1 MTTQLEPA
9 ISVPSPPRAASR
21 RPRRPRRAVFL
32 LDYLWVLPALIL
44 VVGIIHAGIVANVF
58 YSLFDWSGVGAPTTF
73 IGGANYAKLVK
84 DPIFWQSLGNT
95 LVFAVATVF
104 IQMALGLG
112 LAILVRTRVRLT
124 GLLRTLVFVPVV
136 LAPAV
141 VATSFR
147 YLLAPD
153 GGFNQL
159 LQALG
164 LTGFNQPWLADPKT
178 AFAVIILINVWQ
190 YTGYSFL
197 IYDAAIGQI
206 DAGIFE
212 AARIDGASTWKMTR
226 HVVAPLLSGSHLVLI
241 VLGFIS
247 ALKMFDLVYL
257 TTGGGPGTTTQVLT
271 GYIYRQ
277 VIAQFHAGYG
287 AALSVVL
294 VAIALVF
301 SILQVRLSTRESR

>member
-1 MTTQLEPA
+1 MATQVHEKVVVSAPQPEP
-9 ISVPSPPRAASR
+9 SSR
-21 RPRRPRRAVFL
+21 SRPAL
-32 LDYLWVLPALIL
+32 SDYLWVLPALIL
-44 VVGIIHAGIVANVF
+44 VVGVIHAGILANAF
-58 YSLFDWSGVGAPTTF
+58 YSLFDWSGVGTPTDF
-73 IGGANYAKLVK
+73 IGDANYSMLFQ
-84 DPIFWQSLGNT
+84 DPIFWQALRNT
-95 LVFAVATVF
+95 LVFAVATVA
-104 IQMALGLG
+104 IQLVLGLG
-112 LAILVRTRVRLT
+112 LAILVRTRVVLR

-147 YLLAPD
+147 ILLTPD

-159 LQALG
+159 LQGLG
-164 LTGFNQPWLADPKT
+164 LGGFDQAWLADPKT
-178 AFAVIILINVWQ
+178 AFGAIILINVWQ

-206 DAGIFE
+206 DRGLFE
-212 AARIDGASTWKMTR
+212 AARIDGASSWQLIRT
-226 HVVAPLLSGSHLVLI
+226 VVAPMLRGSHIVLI

-247 ALKMFDLVYL
+247 ALKMFDLVFL

-287 AALSVVL
+287 AALSIVL
-294 VAIALVF
+294 VLLALVF
-301 SILQVRLSTRESR
+301 SILQVRLSTSESR

>member
-1 MTTQLEPA
+1 MTTQLQQRV
-9 ISVPSPPRAASR
+9 SVPPRAEPVP
-21 RPRRPRRAVFL
+21 PRRRRALRVS
-32 LDYLWVLPALIL
+32 DYLWALPALIL
-44 VVGIIHAGIVANVF
+44 VIGVIHAGIAANAF
-58 YSLFDWSGVGAPTTF
+58 YSLFDWSGVGAPTDF
-73 IGGANYAKLVK
+73 VGGANYVKLLQ

-95 LVFAVATVF
+95 LVFAVATVA
-104 IQMALGLG
+104 IQLVLGLG
-112 LAILVRTRVRLT
+112 LAILVRTKVRLR

-147 YLLAPD
+147 FLLTPD

-159 LQALG
+159 LRGLG
-164 LTGFNQPWLADPKT
+164 LEGFSQPWLADPKT
-178 AFAVIILINVWQ
+178 AFGVIILINVWQ

-206 DAGIFE
+206 DRGIFE

-226 HVVAPLLSGSHLVLI
+226 MVMAPMLRGSHIVLI

-287 AALSVVL
+287 AALSIVL

-301 SILQVRLSTRESR
+301 AILQVRLSTREGR

>member
-1 MTTQLEPA
+1 MTTLLQPTIA
-9 ISVPSPPRAASR
+9 SDSPPRT
-21 RPRRPRRAVFL
+21 RPRRAVYL
-32 LDYLWVLPALIL
+32 ANYLWALPALVL
-44 VVGIIHAGIVANVF
+44 VVGVIHAGIVANIF
-58 YSLFDWSGVGAPTTF
+58 YSLFDWPGIGTPTQFVG
-73 IGGANYAKLVK
+73 GDNYTKLSQ
-84 DPIFWQSLGNT
+84 DSIFWQSLGNT
-95 LVFAVATVF
+95 LVFAVATVS
-104 IQMALGLG
+104 IQLVIGLG
-112 LAILVRTRVRLT
+112 LAILVRTRVRLS

-147 YLLAPD
+147 FMLTPD
-153 GGFNQL
+153 GPLNGL

-164 LTGFNQPWLADPKT
+164 LKGFDQAWLADPHT

-206 DAGIFE
+206 DPAIFE
-212 AARIDGASTWKMTR
+212 AARIDGATTWQVVR
-226 HVVAPLLSGSHLVLI
+226 HVLAPLLSGSHLVLI
-241 VLGFIS
+241 VLGFVS

-287 AALSVVL
+287 AAISVVL

-301 SILQVRLSTRESR
+301 SVAQVRLSTREAR